1 MLTTAR
7 TCNLKTD
14 ALGFDRR
21 VDLCADICESILE
34 FCKGSR
40 AKPVEDGTII
50 KRKYAFGGI
59 CLDLESLNINVK
71 LPKDN
76 GRHLTWRQ

>member
-7 TCNLKTD
+7 TCNLKTG

-21 VDLCADICESILE
+21 VDLGAYICESILE

-40 AKPVEDGTII
+40 VKTIEVGSHI
-50 KRKYAFGGI
+50 KRKYAFVGI
-59 CLDLESLNINVK
+59 CLDLESLNTDIK
-71 LPKDN
+71 LPEDN

>member
-1 MLTTAR
+1 MLTTTR
-7 TCNLKTD
+7 TCNLKTG

-21 VDLCADICESILE
+21 VVLGADICESILE

-40 AKPVEDGTII
+40 VKPVEDGTLI
-50 KRKYAFGGI
+50 KRKYAFVGI
-59 CLDLESLNINVK
+59 CLDMESLNINVK
-71 LPKDN
+71 LPEDN